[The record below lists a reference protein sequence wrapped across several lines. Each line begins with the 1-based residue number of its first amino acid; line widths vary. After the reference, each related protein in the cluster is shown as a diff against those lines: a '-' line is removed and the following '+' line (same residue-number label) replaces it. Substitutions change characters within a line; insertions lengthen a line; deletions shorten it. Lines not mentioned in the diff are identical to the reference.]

1 MVYGW
6 VATQMRAFLTL
17 LIVMVT
23 GLWPGALQTTDVL
36 PASCPMR
43 PKYLEIRFQG
53 KCLTWLPGEEFSG
66 PDDLSIRIVRKLVVQ
81 SEYSV
86 QDGKNLLRM
95 VL

>member
-1 MVYGW
+1 MVYGR
-6 VATQMRAFLTL
+6 VETQMRAFLTL

-23 GLWPGALQTTDVL
+23 GLWPGVLQATDAL

-53 KCLTWLPGEEFSG
+53 KGLTWLPGEESSS
-66 PDDLSIRIVRKLVVQ
+66 PDDLSMRIVRKLVVQ
-81 SEYSV
+81 REYSV
-86 QDGKNLLRM
+86 QDGKNLLRL